1 MEIEVKRNYGIYL
14 ILKADNVLVEEDIE
28 ERMYSELE
36 NGMPDFSKPP
46 LRCVVTESLDQIVR
60 VLDDMIYYREREY
73 DSSSLISSLIDKLP
87 EELRNELLKKLAKDY
102 DIEL

>member
-1 MEIEVKRNYGIYL
+1 
-14 ILKADNVLVEEDIE
+14 
-28 ERMYSELE
+28 
-36 NGMPDFSKPP
+36 
-46 LRCVVTESLDQIVR
+46 
-60 VLDDMIYYREREY
+60 MIYYREREY